1 MKKVLI
7 LEGSPRRN
15 GNSAILS
22 KEFARGAEEAGCSV
36 ETVCVAAKKIAGC
49 LGCNACYR
57 NGGTCVQKDDMAEI
71 REKMLAVD
79 AIVLASPIYFYSMT
93 AQMKALIDRT
103 YAFFQQLDGK
113 TFYFIITCAAPDKAF
128 TETMLASLRGFTC
141 CVPNAKEGRRRGVWH
156 RRNGSRRNLP
166 VNSHGGSL
174 QDGQRRLIE
183 GDYNRIMVFCKCQ

>member
-36 ETVCVAAKKIAGC
+36 ESVQIAHKKISGC

-57 NGGTCVQKDDMAEI
+57 NGGACVQKDDMAEI
-71 REKMLAVD
+71 REKMLAADV
-79 AIVLASPIYFYSMT
+79 IVLASPIYFYSMT
-93 AQMKALIDRT
+93 AQMKAVIDRT
-103 YAFFQQLDGK
+103 YAFYQQLEGK
-113 TFYFIITCAAPDKAF
+113 TFYFIVTCGATDASY

-141 CVPNAKEGRRRGVWH
+141 CVPNAKEDGVVLGIGAMEAGEIRSSAAMKEAYELGRGV
-156 RRNGSRRNLP
+156 
-166 VNSHGGSL
+166 
-174 QDGQRRLIE
+174 
-183 GDYNRIMVFCKCQ
+183 